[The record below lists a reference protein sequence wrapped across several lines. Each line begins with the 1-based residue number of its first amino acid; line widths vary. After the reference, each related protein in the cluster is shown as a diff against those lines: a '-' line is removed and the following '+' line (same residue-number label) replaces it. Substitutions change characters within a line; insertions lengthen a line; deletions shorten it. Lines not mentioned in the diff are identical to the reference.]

1 MRMKKQLSL
10 LLFVLGMSANV
21 AFAGGITQLAENMEG
36 GEALIAQIRTVL
48 AQNPVYHAQLTGYA
62 SSTGGGVVYVTKDLT
77 SDPRENDYVEG
88 DSNVKVNGTNLAMR
102 GVTDFP
108 VYIAAWAK
116 SNPGY
121 YFVGWSYSDGGT
133 DLASIQV
140 PNPSYD
146 SEDPESEEYLTFPE
160 EEYVNAY
167 DVATTENETINYVVY
182 ATFEP
187 YRLTSYTVEGYTTTT
202 SRVSNLTVKCT
213 IDRAGAELTDFESF
227 TIKDPSAGTW
237 VPGSATINGQE
248 LSVPVTFTATD
259 DNAGDFSAVLEV
271 KTYAG
276 IAMNVPLR
284 TRTVETS
291 VHEASRYNKN
301 KVKLGEGTLA
311 EMIAEADPTDVIK
324 LNGNY
329 NGQVVATKSF
339 TLDLNGYN
347 ITYNFN
353 DLVADYSQP
362 TGQVAPARIAKAAIL
377 VKDADAVVTLAYSP
391 YGGKVIAG
399 PYNDAVDVT
408 AGKLVLNGGTLTG
421 FFGIGSM
428 GGDVV
433 QNGATII
440 ASAATQTAV
449 ACMGGDYTMTDGK
462 IYGMFGSMGGVSAA
476 TVEINGGTID
486 NTEQTI
492 EGISLEGGIGVQIGA
507 NSTAW
512 IRKGTILAKTF
523 GVQSTTTPAGG
534 DITIE
539 KLAVIKGGSYALDC
553 GGGTTTVNCGKFEDP
568 AKLWHSNSGTGTEV
582 FNSGYFQTN
591 TSNVTEVLGKQ
602 VWRNTSGAEYREDYN
617 FFAGSAEDAQA
628 AGVSV
633 CHIGGTSYSSLEDAL
648 AYANNTSEDVTIIID
663 NDYTLPAGYYT
674 LPANAAILIPYYDE
688 QGSMTPI
695 VDRINKVDAPSLR
708 TPFEWRRLTLAEGV
722 NLDVFGTIEV
732 SGRQYSNGNLH
743 SGDIFG
749 AYGHLHLN
757 KGSKIVLQN
766 GSILRAWGYVTS
778 GAGLEVSGEIDV
790 RRGATVYELFQMGD
804 WTNPLAAAQGLLS
817 GDEVFPLNTYFIQN
831 IEAPAKYHPGSHL
844 ISATTVCESAMG
856 MTVMMS
862 ADDIQIIGESRMENP
877 DVAMF
882 LMDEMAD
889 AENTW
894 VRKWY
899 DPRTDQ
905 QVYDINSGAHI
916 GQLVIPL
923 VSSPLFPQMGS
934 LIPSDAPGIL
944 GILGN
949 ALSSAGDIPES
960 IIMNSGQ
967 YNLPITNNFKL
978 HLLSGRLDF
987 TQNTELLPGS
997 ELEVDKEAKITILKS
1012 AGQNSRSLYIFDY
1025 RDWETWAEGA
1035 YARRVQ
1041 YSPSFNGQPNVRPVD
1056 NIEAIGS
1063 AKVNVH
1069 GTFDTEDG
1077 FVFTSEHGGNIFSTV
1092 EDAGTFIITM
1102 PLNGEDGY
1110 DPDYSGDPEDYT
1122 VSVSQKSGSA
1132 TFKPVWL
1139 KNEVEDDYTHA
1150 GALGELDDV
1159 FCYMNFDGTGG
1170 KWKKLVFEDCFVKDE
1185 ADVYYAK
1192 PQEYVALANGMT
1204 PNSDHTYSDAAG
1216 AGRLFIL
1223 IAGEGT
1229 DCQWWEVEAKDNY
1242 FHCIHPENDTYY
1254 EWDGVRNEWK
1264 EKKFTITWKN
1274 WDGSIITT
1282 YSVPYGTQAEWLS
1295 TNPTRPASVDYTY
1308 DFTGWSPALGKV
1320 TGDVTYMAT
1329 YEEKQIKYTITF
1341 VQDGGMEIERHLL
1354 ARDEVPVCENVPIRT
1369 GYILQWEPGIEPVV
1383 GNQTYVATWL
1393 PEPPETYTI
1402 TFKNYDGSVLKKED
1416 GTTDAIYTVEADQMP
1431 AYDGAT
1437 PAKPAT
1443 NEYEYEFTGWKPALA
1458 PATTNA
1464 TYVAQFSEVEK
1475 KYTVIF
1481 QNENGSE
1488 IERYDYSYG
1497 ETPVCS
1503 ATPTKANTTQYTY
1516 SFAWTPQIQSVTEAA
1531 TYRAVF
1537 TPTTNKYTVTLQCNV
1552 DGACTFTGAGIY
1564 EFNTSVTPTATIKD
1578 PDAYEFVEWTGT
1590 SHNFGTRQVTGD
1602 ITLSVMVKEKA
1613 AVLTDLD
1620 LDIDDVETVSSATN
1634 YEDVVITSD
1643 GLAHSSQIIN
1653 ADNITLY
1660 GNADFVLQQTIEAGK
1675 WYSIAVPWRVNA
1687 NGGVYLGDA
1696 TTPATLGPDFE
1707 VIYYDG
1713 AVRATQ
1719 GPGAHCWVYMKNLG
1733 SSQKVLEPGRAYM
1746 IYLKKNSVSKITF
1759 RKTAKANLLTTSTS
1773 VNSYPETT
1781 DNDGKDANWNAI
1793 ANPALYHAYINAGS
1807 DAAKAQRYLA
1817 DEGTYDWFYL
1827 SAHQLVV
1834 GEPIYV
1840 QAPSDKSIVANGAS
1854 YAPRRT
1860 NTEPNTTYDVNI
1872 TADGAAKYADH
1883 LSVQIN
1889 DDKEAD
1895 KYTIGQDLLKFGVSS
1910 KVAQMWINRY
1920 DAKLCAN
1927 TMVSGEESTFF
1938 PMSVYAPK
1946 AGDYTIA
1953 IEREVAAEEYA
1964 LFLTYNGEAIW
1975 NLSEGAYVANLP
1987 KGTDANYG
1995 LRISVRKAPMTPT
2008 AIDEA
2013 IVDAQGETRK
2023 VLINNQVFIIRG
2035 DKVYSINGQLV
2046 K

>member
-1 MRMKKQLSL
+1 MKKQLSL

-36 GEALIAQIRTVL
+36 GEELIAQIRYVL
-48 AQNPVYHAQLTGYA
+48 AQDPVYHAQLTGYA

-116 SNPGY
+116 PHPGY
-121 YFVGWSYSDGGT
+121 YFVGWSYSDGGS

-140 PNPSYD
+140 PNPTYD
-146 SEDPESEEYLTFPE
+146 SENPESEEYLTFPE

-167 DVATTENETINYVVY
+167 DVATTENDTLFYVVY

-187 YRLTSYTVEGYTTTT
+187 YRLTSYAIEGNTTTT

-213 IDRAGAELTDFESF
+213 IDRAGAALADFESF

-237 VPGSATINGQE
+237 AAGIASINEQE
-248 LSVPVTFTATD
+248 LSVPVTFTAAD

-276 IAMNVPLR
+276 ITMNVPLR

-311 EMIAEADPTDVIK
+311 EMIAAADPTDVIK
-324 LNGNY
+324 LNDNY

-347 ITYNFN
+347 ITHNYATPRTEEF
-353 DLVADYSQP
+353 DY
-362 TGQVAPARIAKAAIL
+362 AAIAEAALL
-377 VKDADAVVTLAYSP
+377 VQAEATVTIAYSP
-391 YGGKVIAG
+391 YGGEIIAG
-399 PYNDAVDVT
+399 PFNDAADVF
-408 AGKLVLNGGTLTG
+408 GMLILNGGTLSG
-421 FFGIGSM
+421 FFGVGSV
-428 GGDVV
+428 GIVE
-433 QNGATII
+433 QNGATINGSQYSSCAI
-440 ASAATQTAV
+440 AS
-449 ACMGGDYTMTDGK
+449 MGKVTITDGK
-462 IYGMFGSMGGVSAA
+462 MNAMVGSKGVGS
-476 TVEINGGTID
+476 ELIINGGVID
-486 NTEQTI
+486 NTVI
-492 EGISLEGGIGVQIGA
+492 ESPMEGAPGYGVQIGGGTCRI
-507 NSTAW
+507 N
-512 IRKGTILAKTF
+512 KGTIIGRTH
-523 GVQSTTTPAGG
+523 GVQNTEDGG
-534 DITIE
+534 EITIE
-539 KLAVIKGGSYALDC
+539 KLAVIKC
-553 GGGTTTVNCGKFEDP
+553 GNDYRAFDGQIGTTTVNNGKFADP
-568 AKLWHSNSGTGTEV
+568 AKLCTGSIT
-582 FNSGYFQTN
+582 FNAGYFQTN

-602 VWRNTSGAEYREDYN
+602 VWRNTSGAEYREGYN
-617 FFAGSAEDAQA
+617 FFAGSAEDAQT

-648 AYANNTSEDVTIIID
+648 AYANNTSENVTIIID
-663 NDYTLPAGYYT
+663 NNYTLPAGYYT

-708 TPFEWRRLTLAEGV
+708 KPFEWRRLTLADGV

-749 AYGHLHLN
+749 AYGHLHLD

-778 GAGLEVSGEIDV
+778 GAGLEASGEIDV

-804 WTNPLAAAQGLLS
+804 WTNPVQAAMGLLS

-844 ISATTVCESAMG
+844 ISATTVCEAAMG

-862 ADDIQIIGESRMENP
+862 ADDIQIIGESRMEHP
-877 DVAMF
+877 DTAMF

-934 LIPSDAPGIL
+934 LIPEGAGGIL
-944 GILGN
+944 GILGT

-978 HLLSGRLDF
+978 HLLTGRLDF

-997 ELEVDKEAKITILKS
+997 ELEVDKEAKITILES
-1012 AGQNSRSLYIFDY
+1012 DGQNSRALYIFDW
-1025 RDWETWAEGA
+1025 RDWQTWAEGE

-1041 YSPSFNGQPNVRPVD
+1041 YSPSFDGQPDVRPVD
-1056 NIEAIGS
+1056 DIEAIGS

-1092 EDAGTFIITM
+1092 EDAGTFIITV
-1102 PLNGEDGY
+1102 PLTGEDGY
-1110 DPDYSGDPEDYT
+1110 APAYEGNPEDYT
-1122 VSVSQKSGSA
+1122 VNVSQKTGSA

-1139 KNEVEDDYTHA
+1139 KNEGEDDYTHA
-1150 GALGELDDV
+1150 GALGQLDDV

-1185 ADVYYAK
+1185 SDVYYAK

-1216 AGRLFIL
+1216 DGRLFIL

-1254 EWDGVRNEWK
+1254 EWDEEHNKWV

-1274 WDGSIITT
+1274 WDGSTITT
-1282 YSVPYGTQAEWLS
+1282 YSVAYGTQAEWLS
-1295 TNPTRPASVDYTY
+1295 TNPTRPANVDYTY

-1320 TGDVTYMAT
+1320 TSDVTYMAT
-1329 YEEKQIKYTITF
+1329 YEEKQIKYTVVF
-1341 VQDGGMEIERHLL
+1341 VQDGGVEIERHLL
-1354 ARDEVPVCENVPIRT
+1354 ARDEVPVCENVPTRT

-1383 GNQTYVATWL
+1383 GNQTYTATWL

-1402 TFKNYDGSVLKKED
+1402 TFKNYDGTQL
-1416 GTTDAIYTVEADQMP
+1416 DQQQVTAGVIP
-1431 AYDGAT
+1431 AYAGGADPT
-1437 PAKPAT
+1437 KLAT
-1443 NEYEYEFTGWKPALA
+1443 SEYEYEFTGWKPALA
-1458 PATTNA
+1458 EATTNA

-1481 QNENGSE
+1481 QNENGGE
-1488 IERYDYSYG
+1488 IERHDYSYG

-1564 EFNTSVTPTATIKD
+1564 DFNTSVTPTATIKD

-1590 SHNFGTRQVTGD
+1590 THSFGTRQVTGD
-1602 ITLSVMVKEKA
+1602 ITLSVMVKEKDAELEDLEVGNGTRDIASA
-1613 AVLTDLD
+1613 AEYMNLVINSNGLDASGQLT
-1620 LDIDDVETVSSATN
+1620 
-1634 YEDVVITSD
+1634 
-1643 GLAHSSQIIN
+1643 G

-1660 GNADFVLQQTIEAGK
+1660 GNADFVLQQSIDAGK

-1687 NGGVYLGDA
+1687 NGGVYLGEA

-1713 AVRATQ
+1713 SVRATQ

-1746 IYLKKNSVSKITF
+1746 IYLKKNNVSKITF
-1759 RKTAKANLLTTSTS
+1759 RKTAKANLLTTETS
-1773 VNSYPETT
+1773 VQLYPETT
-1781 DNDGKDANWNAI
+1781 NNDGKDANWNAI

-1807 DAAKAQRYLA
+1807 ANAKAQRYLA

-1827 SAHQLVV
+1827 NAHQLVV

-1840 QAPSDKSIVANGAS
+1840 QAGTSNSIVANGAS
-1854 YAPRRT
+1854 YAPRRA
-1860 NTEPNTTYDVNI
+1860 NAEPNTTYDVNI
-1872 TADGAAKYADH
+1872 TAAGAAKYSDH
-1883 LSVQIN
+1883 LSIQIN
-1889 DDKEAD
+1889 EDKEAD
-1895 KYTIGQDLLKFGVSS
+1895 KYTIGQDLVKFGVSS
-1910 KVAQMWINRY
+1910 KAAQMWINRY

-1927 TMVSGEESTFF
+1927 TTVSGEESTSF
-1938 PMSVYAPK
+1938 PMSIYAPK

-1953 IEREVAAEEYA
+1953 IEREVATEDYA
-1964 LFLTYNGEAIW
+1964 LYLTYNGEAIW
-1975 NLSEGAYVANLP
+1975 NLSEGAYTANLN

-1995 LRISVRKAPMTPT
+1995 LRISFKAPQVTT
-2008 AIDEA
+2008 GVDEA

-2023 VLINNQVFIIRG
+2023 VLINGQVFIIR
-2035 DKVYSINGQLV
+2035 DNKVYSIDGQLV